1 MFTGKQIENLQCFN
15 KIFSLKYNEHIRTVK
30 LYFKEKKKSTK
41 VTITLANNL
50 AICFQSFN

>member
-1 MFTGKQIENLQCFN
+1 MSISEQ
-15 KIFSLKYNEHIRTVK
+15 LKYI
-30 LYFKEKKKSTK
+30 LKKKKKQSTK